1 MQAVEALGSAGRR
14 LFLRSRTEGRNTMR
28 KDKIAIGLGVIA
40 ALVIATTAFAAKSTS
55 SLNLVVLGAGAAPA
69 AAATAEPA
77 FGGQITFDVSTQA
90 DTPYVNVRCYQDCA
104 FVYDGWQGFYPSYY
118 KDPIF
123 TLSSGYWTGGAA
135 DCTARLLYFD
145 RQGRDR
151 TLATTDFHVAA

>member
-1 MQAVEALGSAGRR
+1 
-14 LFLRSRTEGRNTMR
+14 MR
-28 KDKIAIGLGVIA
+28 KDKIAIGLGVIT

-69 AAATAEPA
+69 AAATAEPS
-77 FGGQITFDVSTQA
+77 FGGQITFDVSTTQT
-90 DTPYVNVRCYQDCA
+90 DTPYVNVRCYQDGA

-151 TLATTDFHVAA
+151 TLASTSFHVAA